1 MPNNRLKQRGLR
13 PLDSQQVARRLGVRY
28 TSRTV
33 MRYFLA
39 LIFCIGFN
47 TYACD
52 TSEKPFVA
60 FAVKQ
65 TDSPNG
71 YLTFNIL
78 SPVKKGDFYLNGI
91 TAVVENEF
99 IVALDIKADN
109 EYVGDY
115 YSSYFSIAEKHLD
128 NVKVIMAYN
137 ATVLDRSVFAFCLNS
152 AEYALK
158 DLLSVEPVDKAPPP
172 PPGSPDEYEN

>member
-1 MPNNRLKQRGLR
+1 
-13 PLDSQQVARRLGVRY
+13 
-28 TSRTV
+28 

-78 SPVKKGDFYLNGI
+78 SPVMKGNFYLNGI

-99 IVALDIKADN
+99 MVALDIKTDH
-109 EYVGDY
+109 EYIGDY